1 MQMDVSVIIPAYKA
15 EKMLERCV
23 MSLIETRYENMEIL
37 VIEDGS
43 PDATW
48 EICQQLEKQYAQVH
62 AIKNPEN
69 RGVSFTRNQGLKAA
83 QGKYIM
89 FVDSDDWV
97 AEDFIRVPVT
107 LMKKLECE
115 ITIFGY
121 VNHDELHNH
130 STEEFG
136 WHTGKKYEKQSFE
149 DVLLPAYESRL
160 LQQLWN
166 KIFLTDIIKQNHICF
181 DETSSM
187 GEDFRFILQ
196 YLKCCQKRNVVLSDE
211 ILYHY
216 NRDNENS
223 LMYTFDYHDVEEPL
237 KDMKILYELS
247 GWGAEKIEKALQEE
261 REKLKTQYAYFIMHS
276 PKYSKK
282 EKKEKITSIG
292 GKALAAQMEK
302 LFLKERI
309 ARVLKR

>member
-1 MQMDVSVIIPAYKA
+1 MQIDVSVIIPAYKA

-23 MSLIETRYENMEIL
+23 TSLVETGYQNMEIL

-43 PDATW
+43 PDGTW
-48 EICQQLEKQYAQVH
+48 DVCKRLEEKYPQVR

-69 RGVSFTRNQGLKAA
+69 RGVSYTRNQGLKAA
-83 QGKYIM
+83 QGTYMM

-97 AEDFIRVPVT
+97 AKDFIEIPVN
-107 LMKKLECE
+107 LMKKSQCE
-115 ITIFGY
+115 MAVFGY
-121 VNHDELHNH
+121 VNHDEVHNQ

-136 WHTGKKYEKQSFE
+136 WHTGKEYQQVSFE
-149 DVLLPAYESRL
+149 EILLQAYDRRL

-166 KIFLTDIIKQNHICF
+166 KVFRTNIIKENQIYF

-196 YLKCCQKRNVVLSDE
+196 YLKCCKEQSILLTDQ

-223 LMYTFDYHDVEEPL
+223 LMYTFDYKDVEEPL

-247 GWGAEKIEKALQEE
+247 GWTKDQVQQKLQEE

-282 EKKEKITSIG
+282 EKKEKIAAIG
-292 GKALAAQMEK
+292 GKALFRQMEQLFWKEKMAK
-302 LFLKERI
+302 L
-309 ARVLKR
+309 LKR